1 MQTKLI
7 RSTIIFLAFA
17 MIGFVIIQI
26 LWIRNAINENRKQF
40 DTVVYSMLSRVSAR
54 FERQESLMTFSATMS
69 IRQSYSV
76 MQPGI
81 DSLNRLI
88 DSLKRI
94 KKQYEVKENELTD
107 YESRKDALG
116 LEATI
121 SEFEFLLSEQKNK
134 MRNISEW
141 LQFEYRVQKIPL
153 SERLILGDLSG
164 IIAYEQTISNL
175 NFALEYA
182 VYDPVNQQTV
192 FSTPGFF
199 DDKKLEQYQ
208 TELYPSSVIG
218 QSPLLIVKFH
228 DRN

>member
-7 RSTIIFLAFA
+7 RSTIIFLAIA

-94 KKQYEVKENELTD
+94 KKQYELKENELTD

-141 LQFEYRVQKIPL
+141 LQFEYRMQKIPL

-199 DDKKLEQYQ
+199 DNTKLEQYQ

-218 QSPLLIVKFH
+218 QSPY
-228 DRN
+228 